1 MLRDSLEHL
10 INGQDDMEV
19 IGSTDDA
26 AQAPEMCKKL
36 MPDLI
41 LMDVVTKNNSNG
53 IHYTVEIR
61 KDFPQI
67 KIVIMTDLPEITFA
81 DEAKKAKA
89 HSFIKKDIDKDHLLY
104 VIRITMRGIGI
115 YPGPENSPFGN
126 EFTENEIDV
135 IRMICQGIDR
145 DEIAKKLEISD
156 LKLKR
161 YITTIL
167 DKTGFDST
175 AKLAIFA
182 VNNGFIV
189 PNIF

>member
-10 INGQDDMEV
+10 INGQQDMEV

-26 AQAPEMCKKL
+26 AQSLELCKKL
-36 MPDLI
+36 MPDLV

-53 IHYTVEIR
+53 ILYSSEIR
-61 KDFPQI
+61 REFSQI

-81 DEAKKAKA
+81 DEAQKAKA
-89 HSFIKKDIDKDHLLY
+89 HSFIKKDTDKDHLLY
-104 VIRITMRGIGI
+104 VIRSTMKGIGI

-126 EFTENEIDV
+126 EFTEKEIDI

-156 LKLKR
+156 IKLKR
-161 YITTIL
+161 YITRIL
-167 DKTGFDST
+167 DKTGFDNT
-175 AKLAIFA
+175 AKLAIYA